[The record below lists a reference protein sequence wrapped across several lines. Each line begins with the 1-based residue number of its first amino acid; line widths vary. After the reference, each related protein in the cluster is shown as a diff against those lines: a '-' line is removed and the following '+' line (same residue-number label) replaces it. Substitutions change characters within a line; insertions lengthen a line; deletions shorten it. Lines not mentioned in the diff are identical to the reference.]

1 MPNFITLDGRSIAY
15 GREGS
20 YAIDDEQAFVISLD
34 KQIRAADLGNRN
46 QVSSIQKN
54 LNTISSILKLNTIPE
69 DGTMDEVT
77 GEAIRYF
84 QQNSDLFKE
93 HGISQH
99 LDAKNLQKMTN
110 PAFTEAEHAPTM
122 EEMKALEIDIGDLY
136 E

>member
-20 YAIDDEQAFVISLD
+20 YAIDDEQAFVMSLD
-34 KQIRAADLGNRN
+34 KQIRAADFNNRN
-46 QVSSIQKN
+46 QVSAIQKN
-54 LNTISSILKLNTIPE
+54 LNVISGMLQLGLIAE
-69 DGTMDEVT
+69 DGTVDNPT
-77 GEAIRYF
+77 AEAIQYF

-99 LDAKNLQKMTN
+99 LDAKKLEKLTN

-122 EEMKALEIDIGDLY
+122 DEMKALEIDIGALY